1 MRPTR
6 ESTDRRTGRK
16 HHLPRRQFLAA
27 LLLCGLTACAGTSS
41 QTAVPMTRDRVIEDV
56 NFAVAAMA
64 EIHPNLHWRTTAAE
78 IERKR
83 QQLIAALPE
92 KPTAVDVYVTLR
104 RLTAVVND
112 AHVAVTDVPDDL
124 RGGDG
129 QSLAAQYFKGGG
141 DLPVDLNPAADGLQV
156 VGHTTSKSLRSG
168 DLIEGVNGVPAADI
182 VARLEEMM
190 PGGAQTKHRG
200 ARLEFG
206 RMLWLIGIHAP
217 FNLKIRSAGAAAA
230 RQVTIPGSQPFAPA
244 SVVERFEVAIEYRLL
259 ADRIGLISF
268 HDMTEEPQAF
278 VRRIIMIY
286 GQILKDRP
294 RGLIVD
300 IRDNPGGNSLLG
312 EILLTL
318 VTDRAYRP
326 FSERQ
331 WKVSQACKNYFRRL
345 GREDTFKQFARY
357 QEEPVGKLLIDPVT
371 VATARPPKFA
381 FKGPVAALIGPD
393 TFSSAEFLAD
403 AMKTYDLVTLFG
415 QPTGEP
421 ANQFGE
427 VCHAVLPNS
436 GITVAAPSARFT
448 RADGNADTA
457 DPVFPHHLVQ
467 ESPPTRG
474 SDPALDAARRWIAA
488 QAPTAATAQ

>member
-1 MRPTR
+1 M
-6 ESTDRRTGRK
+6 DRRTDPEHRSLQRLL
-16 HHLPRRQFLAA
+16 LPSLAA
-27 LLLCGLTACAGTSS
+27 LLLLGLTACAGTGS
-41 QTAVPMTRDRVIEDV
+41 QTALPMTRDRVIEDV

-83 QQLIAALPE
+83 QELIAALPDE
-92 KPTAVDVYVTLR
+92 PTAIDVYVTLR
-104 RLTAVVND
+104 RLTAAVND

-129 QSLAAQYFKGGG
+129 KSLAGQYFRSGG
-141 DLPVDLNPAADGLQV
+141 DLPVNLDPAADGLRV
-156 VGHTTSKSLRSG
+156 AADSTNKSLRPG
-168 DLIEGVNGVPAADI
+168 DMIESVNGVPASDI

-190 PGGAQTKHRG
+190 PGGTQTKHRG
-200 ARLEFG
+200 ARFEFG
-206 RMLWLIGIHAP
+206 RMLWLIDIHAP
-217 FNLKIRSAGAAAA
+217 YNLEIRSAGAAAS
-230 RQVTIPGSQPFAPA
+230 RRVTIAGSQPFAPA
-244 SVVERFEVAIEYRLL
+244 GVLEGFDVAIEYKLL
-259 ADRIGLISF
+259 GDRIGLIGF
-268 HDMTEEPQAF
+268 HDMTEEPKVF
-278 VRRIIMIY
+278 VRHIVKIY

-300 IRDNPGGNSLLG
+300 IRRNPGGNSLLG
-312 EILLTL
+312 EILLAL

-331 WKVSQACKNYFRRL
+331 WKVSQACKNYFRGL
-345 GREDTFKQFARY
+345 GREDLFKQFERY

-371 VATARPPKFA
+371 VESARPPKIV
-381 FKGPVAALIGPD
+381 FKGPVAGLIGPD

-421 ANQFGE
+421 ANQYGE

-448 RADGNADTA
+448 RADGNADTS

-467 ESPPTRG
+467 ASPPAQG
-474 SDPALDAARRWIAA
+474 SDPVLDAARRWIAA
-488 QAPTAATAQ
+488 QAPAATAE